1 MFLVLALIFGVG
13 FVAFGVGSDVQG
25 GIADVLGVGA
35 SSSGPSVE
43 AAEEKLDANPTNAEA
58 LYELAIAHETEGNET
73 EAISA
78 LERYV
83 AVRPRDDDALRKL
96 AGMYLGQASVARNDY
111 LIAQEQAALLNPGAT
126 FLPSP
131 DSPLGQAFASQPIV
145 QASTSDATAA
155 ANDAY
160 SRLIAAYGQAKTTY
174 QQVVKIDPED
184 ASSQLDLAGAAQN
197 AGDVPVA
204 LAAYKR
210 FLALA
215 PDDPSAPGIRE
226 VIKQLEAQQTTAG
239 GSSSSG

>member
-35 SSSGPSVE
+35 SSSGPSVDD
-43 AAEEKLDANPTNAEA
+43 AQEKLDKNPSDAEA
-58 LYELAIAHETEGNET
+58 LYELAVAHETEGNET
-73 EAISA
+73 EAIAA

-83 AVRPRDDDALRKL
+83 AVRPKDDDALRKL
-96 AGMYLGQASVARNDY
+96 AGMYLGEASRARNDY

-131 DSPLGQAFASQPIV
+131 ETPLGQAFSNQPIV
-145 QASTSDATAA
+145 QASTGPANAA

-174 QQVVKIDPED
+174 QKVVKIAPDD
-184 ASSQLDLAGAAQN
+184 ASAQLALADAAQN
-197 AGDVPVA
+197 AGDATVA

-215 PDDPSAPGIRE
+215 PDDPSAPG
-226 VIKQLEAQQTTAG
+226 VKQVVEQIEAQQKAG
-239 GSSSSG
+239 ASSSSG